1 MKKNILY
8 IMGISFLLGLSGCEQ
23 LDVNRYENDPRLYF
37 FNGYDNTRTPTYYHQ
52 DSIAQSFF
60 LLPAEQERDTV
71 FIVLETMG
79 MPSDEPRPFRLVQ
92 TNEGEPD
99 AAVSGKHYLPFDS
112 EEMKRNMMIP
122 AGAVRYYMPLIV
134 LRDPSLEISKVRLK
148 IGIGENEYFKQGIDE
163 ELEFMVTITA
173 TAEEPPT
180 WDDWYFGDWGPKKMW
195 FVINYVGITDFMDVS
210 EDSAYLNYLKAF
222 AIQKLREYNADPGN
236 PDTPLTEADGTV
248 VTFE

>member
-8 IMGISFLLGLSGCEQ
+8 YGILLLLNLTGCEQ
-23 LDVNRYENDPRLYF
+23 KDVNRYENDPRLYF

-79 MPSDEPRPFRLVQ
+79 MISDEPRPFRLVQ

-99 AAVSGKHYLPFDS
+99 AAVAGKHYLPFDS
-112 EEMKRNMMIP
+112 EEMRQNMMIP

-134 LRDPSLEISKVRLK
+134 LRDPSLETSKVRLK
-148 IGIGENEYFKQGIDE
+148 LGIVENEYFKLGINE

-180 WDDWYFGDWGPKKMW
+180 WNSWSFGDWGAKKMW
-195 FVINYVGITDFMDVS
+195 FVINYVGISDFADVP
-210 EDSAYLNYLKAF
+210 EDYAYRRYLKTL
-222 AIQKLREYNADPGN
+222 AIQKLREYNADPN
-236 PDTPLTEADGTV
+236 NTDTPLTEADGTV